1 MPSCKDDPF
10 PVKLPSPPDEALEGP
25 RWKDSSSRRAS
36 LIFPS
41 LSAKQYKHLLLLS
54 VQILL
59 LLPCAQ
65 CLHSWGSLRA
75 GTSEQLCCCFW
86 SGAWSSGTPS
96 PDRGQGM
103 RTWRT
108 LGAVDGL
115 GLGEDVGERES
126 QFLSPAGKSWLKV
139 PVF

>member
-1 MPSCKDDPF
+1 
-10 PVKLPSPPDEALEGP
+10 
-25 RWKDSSSRRAS
+25 
-36 LIFPS
+36 
-41 LSAKQYKHLLLLS
+41 
-54 VQILL
+54 
-59 LLPCAQ
+59 
-65 CLHSWGSLRA
+65 
-75 GTSEQLCCCFW
+75 
-86 SGAWSSGTPS
+86 
-96 PDRGQGM
+96 M